1 MKLRFNSAVSRT
13 AVGVTASLVLVLF
26 FQNCGKAGFD
36 ADLDESS
43 YNGSSDAALTAKYGS
58 ATAAKVAGIPFAFD
72 ASFDQIAYN
81 SCADENIRNNSA
93 FFSIKAGAYSTGG
106 IKLSN
111 EFYEYVDQ
119 RFSPI
124 YPEPAITNNQYK
136 EFLADSPA
144 NNGAI
149 PAMAIRVKN
158 SLDSVFSS
166 SNRVTTGVD
175 VLPMVSTLT
184 DGRVMESLVGKGNT
198 ATYFPFSEEFRVM
211 EATLTLNSNEAA
223 AEQFRSTLTDS
234 GGVLTLGYMDTK
246 MENYQIRSPSNES
259 PLRTAYGKGYQFS
272 FSQYPVSGGRANNP
286 HNVIASLTEYDL
298 SSPATT
304 GRQWN
309 CNNRMVVVR
318 AQDAARCPAHNY
330 ADLKNATIRS
340 KLEMVR
346 RQLRADQ
353 WDVNVSLGCAVPKG
367 NVSCYK
373 EEVLNGNP
381 VGVEYDLTKE
391 CFRSTNAVY
400 TTTPKPTARC
410 AQFITICTRD

>member
-1 MKLRFNSAVSRT
+1 MKLRLNSAVSRA
-13 AVGVTASLVLVLF
+13 AVGVIASLVLVLF

-36 ADLDESS
+36 AGLDESS
-43 YNGSSDAALTAKYGS
+43 YDGSSDAALTAKYGT
-58 ATAAKVAGIPFAFD
+58 ATAAKIAAIPFAFD
-72 ASFDQIAYN
+72 ATFDQIAYN

-184 DGRVMESLVGKGNT
+184 DGRVMESLVGKGTT

-211 EATLTLNSNEAA
+211 EATLTLNSNEAT
-223 AEQFRSTLTDS
+223 AEQLRSTLTDS

-259 PLRTAYGKGYQFS
+259 PLRTAYGKGYQLS
-272 FSQYPVSGGRANNP
+272 FSPASGATNNP
-286 HNVIASLTEYDL
+286 SNILTSLREYDL

-304 GRQWN
+304 GRSWKCDN
-309 CNNRMVVVR
+309 KMIVVR
-318 AQDAARCPAHNY
+318 AQDAATRCPAHSY
-330 ADLKNATIRS
+330 ADLKNATIRA

-353 WDVNVSLGCAVPKG
+353 WDVNVSLGCVVPKG
-367 NVSCYK
+367 GISCYK

-381 VGVEYDLTKE
+381 VGVQYDTSKE
-391 CFRSTNAVY
+391 CFRPTNSVY
-400 TTTPKPTARC
+400 YSTPKPTARC
-410 AQFITICTRD
+410 AQYITICTRD